1 MAGKTKTRKTR
12 KSGARARKASSRSG
26 SGRTRPARPAARIS
40 AADPLRDLCRAYHK
54 IRPILQALYEADVL
68 NPDQQADL
76 RLFMAMMDVL
86 CGAAQRRGRTR
97 AQAATR

>member
-1 MAGKTKTRKTR
+1 MAGKTKTRKSQKPGTRTR
-12 KSGARARKASSRSG
+12 KTSSV
-26 SGRTRPARPAARIS
+26 RTRTARPAARIS

-54 IRPILQALYEADVL
+54 VRPILQALYEADVL
-68 NPDQQADL
+68 DPAQQADL

-97 AQAATR
+97 AQAAAR